1 MNRPIWLLNLALCGA
16 WTFAL
21 TSCKPLAEVT
31 AAANQQTSE
40 QVAAASQS
48 FGMLL
53 DASVESALGQ
63 ATAGGSARGLMSAAP
78 DLRRVPTSTTFELAT
93 LTIGNRLVFPA
104 GSASGSITLTLS
116 GDAAVSWPAGSVT
129 LYDGSVA
136 VALHDIVLSNAN
148 GDRLRI
154 PSGTFSYDLQAHS
167 TVSDATNW
175 ELTASV
181 NAAVNPPLAAFLDRQ
196 GRTWSLAMSGARSMH
211 QVTTRHQT
219 RDGSNQI
226 LSDTRQVVRT
236 IAGATPGN
244 EVTTDAALAGYA
256 YARWS
261 VTLGEVPVVWSRNAE
276 ITTLTNLIDGT
287 VQTTVGR
294 DATFVATTITS
305 RTITIGPFSARQLGS
320 LLGAT
325 LDPNWL

>member
-1 MNRPIWLLNLALCGA
+1 MLHLKFRIHWLLALVVSL
-16 WTFAL
+16 FL
-21 TSCKPLAEVT
+21 TSCQPLAEVT
-31 AAANQQTSE
+31 AASNQQASE

-63 ATAGGSARGLMSAAP
+63 TTAGGSARAVVATAP
-78 DLRRVPTSTTFELAT
+78 DLRQLSTSTTFDLAT
-93 LTIGNRLVFPA
+93 LKIGNRLVFPS
-104 GSASGSITLTLS
+104 GTASGTITLTLN
-116 GDAAVSWPAGSVT
+116 GDAAMSWPMGSVT

-136 VALHDIVLSNAN
+136 VAVHDIVLSNAN

-154 PSGTFSYDLQAHS
+154 PSGSFAYDLQAQS
-167 TVSDATNW
+167 TVSDAGNW

-196 GRTWSLAMSGARSMH
+196 GRTWSLALSGARSMH
-211 QVTTRHQT
+211 TVTTRHQV
-219 RDGSNQI
+219 RDASNQI
-226 LSDTRQVVRT
+226 TSDTRQVVRT
-236 IAGATPGN
+236 ISGATPGN
-244 EVTTDAALAGYA
+244 EVTSDATLAALA

-261 VTLGEVPVVWSRNAE
+261 VTLGDVPVVWSRNAE
-276 ITTLTNLIDGT
+276 ITTLTNLIDGST
-287 VQTTVGR
+287 QTTVGR
-294 DATFVATTITS
+294 DATFVSTTIAA
-305 RTITIGPFSARQLGS
+305 RTITIGPFTARQLGL

>member
-1 MNRPIWLLNLALCGA
+1 MNRPIWLLSLALCGA
-16 WTFAL
+16 LSFAL

-31 AAANQQTSE
+31 AVGNQQTSE

-53 DASVESALGQ
+53 NASVESALGQ
-63 ATAGGSARGLMSAAP
+63 ATAGGSARSLDSAAP
-78 DLRRVPTSTTFELAT
+78 DMRRVPTITTIELAT
-93 LTIGNRLVFPA
+93 LTIGSRLVFPS
-104 GSASGSITLTLS
+104 GSASGSVTLTLT
-116 GDAAVSWPAGSVT
+116 GDAAVSWPTGSVT
-129 LYDGSVA
+129 LYDGSISVA
-136 VALHDIVLSNAN
+136 VHDIILSNAN

-154 PSGTFSYDLQAHS
+154 PSGNFTYDLQAQS
-167 TVSDATNW
+167 TVSDAGNW
-175 ELTASV
+175 ELTATV
-181 NAAVNPPLAAFLDRQ
+181 NAAVNPPLSAYLDRQ
-196 GRTWSLAMSGARSMH
+196 GRTWSLALSGARSMH

-236 IAGATPGN
+236 ITGSTPGN
-244 EVTTDAALAGYA
+244 ELTSDATLATLA

-261 VTLGEVPVVWSRNAE
+261 VTLGDVPVVWSRNAE
-276 ITTLTNLIDGT
+276 ITTLTNLIDGS

-294 DATFVATTITS
+294 DATFVSTTIAA